1 MSSRQVAE
9 STAHLPRQPEVISLD
24 PQYLGDVLGDVLRVG
39 QATGTEAAAAQVTAR
54 MQQRI
59 DAVTERA
66 ALADARPRVL
76 HLEWTDPLMCGGH
89 WVPEMVE
96 LAGGENCFGDKE
108 TGSYPLEWEAVVASR
123 PEVIVLM
130 PCGFE
135 VPRAMQDVPL
145 LTAKEGWQ
153 SLPAVRNNRVFAID
167 ASNYTSRSGPRLVTG
182 LEILAEMIHPD
193 LFSGMVPEAGARRI
207 YTAGDA
213 AVSTPAGG

>member
-9 STAHLPRQPEVISLD
+9 STANMAKTPEVVSLD
-24 PQYLGDVLGDVLRVG
+24 PQYLGDVLEDVRRVG
-39 QATGTEAAAAQVTAR
+39 RATGAEDAAARVTAR
-54 MQQRI
+54 MQERI

-66 ALADARPRVL
+66 ALADSRPRAL

-96 LAGGENCFGDKE
+96 LAGGVNCFGDKE
-108 TGSYPLEWEAVVASR
+108 TGSFPLEWEAVVESR

-135 VPRAMQDVPL
+135 VPRAMEDIPL
-145 LTAKEGWQ
+145 LTAKEGWE
-153 SLPAVRNNRVFAID
+153 SLPAVRDGRVFAID

-182 LEILAEMIHPD
+182 LEILAEMIHPE

-207 YTAGDA
+207 YTAGA
-213 AVSTPAGG
+213 ARGG